1 MGTIVQGQTT
11 TFKTQLLSGN
21 MDFDVD
27 TFKIA
32 LYTNDATLN
41 SETTI
46 YTTTEEVVGT
56 GYTAGGNTL
65 TVVGPASDNTSNS
78 AYVSFDTTTWTGTF
92 SARGAL
98 VYNTSSSNYSVCV
111 LDFGEV
117 KTISAQTLTV
127 TFPDNTSTTALIRI
141 E

>member
-1 MGTIVQGQTT
+1 MASIVQGQTT

-27 TFKIA
+27 VFKIA

-98 VYNTSSSNYSVCV
+98 VYNTTSSNYSVCV